1 MACRK
6 SKVNTFI
13 ELYEQITKRVIGW
26 KEKFISKV
34 RREILIKTIAQAIPT
49 YTMSLFKLP
58 KALCDSIN
66 SAIARYWWVQTKDE
80 RKIHWINW
88 RKLCTTKKNGG
99 MGFRDIQAFNLA
111 MLAKQAWRLI
121 HHTHSL
127 FYRVYKVRY
136 FPNCSF
142 MEAEIKHSP
151 SFVWWRLV
159 VARKV
164 IMEGSRWRVGNE
176 MQIMADSRNWLSH
189 KPVFKREKWP
199 NLPVGDLIDDRA

>member
-1 MACRK
+1 MHNK
-6 SKVNTFI
+6 
-13 ELYEQITKRVIGW
+13 
-26 KEKFISKV
+26 
-34 RREILIKTIAQAIPT
+34 
-49 YTMSLFKLP
+49 
-58 KALCDSIN
+58 
-66 SAIARYWWVQTKDE
+66 
-80 RKIHWINW
+80 
-88 RKLCTTKKNGG
+88 KKNGG

-111 MLAKQAWRLI
+111 MMAKQAWRLI

-142 MEAEIKHSP
+142 MEAEIRHSK

-164 IMEGSRWRVGNE
+164 IMEGSRWKVVNG
-176 MQIMADSRNWLSH
+176 MQIMADSRNWLSY
-189 KPVFKREKWP
+189 KPVFRRQKWP